1 MHSICAA
8 AWVDREP
15 ETLKALRQLLEQK
28 RHDQCEFC
36 IVLFHDADC
45 EKLRFNA
52 PLFLDLKPAPRIIWI
67 GVKEYPRAAQKEQN
81 RSHSLYPDTILSPSA
96 SASKRL
102 ENLLL
107 SWASELGSPGT
118 LIVTSTDGL
127 PYFSF
132 HRAWREPHFLES
144 TELVLLE
151 TESRLKCVN
160 RAGHPKCRRDHY
172 WINRMEQ
179 FCRKA
184 ADTIM
189 VMETGDLLQR
199 SEAKDRRGKS
209 IFPLIEGQAV
219 GVNADARHVKNLSV
233 IIPYYNMGKW
243 LSDAVDSVLSSSYMP
258 AEVLIL
264 NDGSDDRR
272 SIDVLRT
279 VSQTSEII
287 RVIDQENRGL
297 GRTRIRGAE
306 EAVGD
311 AIFFLDADDRV
322 DPLFFEKAVFVL
334 NRFQNIS
341 MVTAWE
347 QYFGD
352 IAKVWPKWDVDIPW
366 MLGKN
371 MTTPMVVVRRR
382 AWLDSVCWSSEFK
395 QNYEDYDAWLSL
407 LSRGHH
413 LLCIPEVLLFH
424 RIRRGSRWDRR
435 TGTQLRRL
443 KQSLIQKHAALYR
456 HHAVELAGL
465 LAANGPADSWDT
477 PCAFHDAK
485 LVFSRGDASR

>member
-1 MHSICAA
+1 MHSIWAA

-15 ETLKALRQLLEQK
+15 GALKALRELLEHKQ
-28 RHDQCEFC
+28 HDKCEFC
-36 IVLFHDADC
+36 IVLFHNADR
-45 EKLRFNA
+45 ENLRFNA

-67 GVKEYPRAAQKEQN
+67 GVKEHPRATPKEQN
-81 RSHSLYPDTILSPSA
+81 RSHALYPDTILSPSA

-102 ENLLL
+102 ENLLV
-107 SWASELGSPGT
+107 SWYSELGSPGT

-132 HRAWREPHFLES
+132 HRAWREPHFLNS

-151 TESRLKCVN
+151 TESRLSCVN
-160 RAGHPKCRRDHY
+160 RVGHPKYRRDHY

-184 ADTIM
+184 ADSRM
-189 VMETGDLLQR
+189 LMETGDLLQQ

-219 GVNADARHVKNLSV
+219 GVSANAGHIKNLSV

-243 LSDAVDSVLSSSYMP
+243 LSEAVASVLSSSYLP
-258 AEVLIL
+258 SEVLVL
-264 NDGSDDRR
+264 NDGSDDRN
-272 SIDVLRT
+272 SIQELHA
-279 VSQTSEII
+279 VSQKSEII

-322 DPLFFEKAVFVL
+322 DPFFFEKAVFVL

-352 IAKVWPKWDVDIPW
+352 INKIWPKWDADIPW

-382 AWLDSVCWSSEFK
+382 AWLESVSWSPEFK
-395 QNYEDYDAWLSL
+395 QNCEDYDAWLSL
-407 LSRGHH
+407 LGRGHH
-413 LLCIPEVLLFH
+413 LLCIPEVLLYH
-424 RIRRGSRWDRR
+424 RLRRGSRWDRR

-443 KQSLIQKHAALYR
+443 KQSLTQKHAALYR
-456 HHAVELAGL
+456 RFAVELAGL
-465 LAANGPADSWDT
+465 LAANGPGDSWDT
-477 PCAFHDAK
+477 ACAFHDAK
-485 LVFSRGDASR
+485 LSFSRGDPL